1 MPFRSKATLQSWL
14 DEFTQM
20 GYPVAGEL
28 KVIEQDGED
37 GGDTGL
43 VAVRL
48 ARATT
53 VIYMQPEMDGSY
65 EWLVTMEPR
74 ETPVVLN
81 SAAVLNLATEL
92 TTVSALCAFLQV
104 KSQAF
109 VAQHAPEAPSS

>member
-14 DEFTQM
+14 DEFAGL
-20 GYPVAGEL
+20 GYRVDGQL
-28 KVIEQDGED
+28 RVMDQDPEE

-48 ARATT
+48 ARAST

-65 EWLVTMEPR
+65 EWLVTMEAR

-81 SAAVLNLATEL
+81 AAAVLYLATEL

-109 VAQHAPEAPSS
+109 VAQHGTPEPTA